1 MTDEATTEGQ
11 ADTEASTEAQSEE
24 NLLTSGS
31 PPTDDDL
38 KTEDNPDGTEG
49 EADEKTDGEGDSDD
63 QKEDAPEEYSDFNLP
78 EGFEA
83 LDENMLKEAA
93 PLFKEA
99 GLSQEQAQKFVDLY
113 ANTIKSQSESTST
126 AFTDVNNANKK
137 AIMEHAEFGGNE
149 LKASL
154 VHTARAI
161 DEVMGDNAKDFKD
174 LLDQSGLGNHPL
186 MFELLTKVGKSIKED
201 GIVDGQKA
209 VPKKDQATIMYG
221 EDGTGVKTET

>member
-11 ADTEASTEAQSEE
+11 DNTEASTEAQSEE

-31 PPTDDDL
+31 TPTDDDS
-38 KTEDNPDGTEG
+38 KTDDNPDGAEDD
-49 EADEKTDGEGDSDD
+49 ADEKTDGEGDSDD

-78 EGFEA
+78 EGFET
-83 LDENMLKEAA
+83 LDETMLKEAA

-99 GLSQEQAQKFVDLY
+99 GLSQEQAQQFVDLY
-113 ANTIKSQSESTST
+113 ANSIKSQSESTSK
-126 AFTDVNNANKK
+126 AFTDVNNENKK

-149 LKASL
+149 LKSSL

-161 DEVMGDNAKDFKD
+161 DVVMGDNAKDFKD

-201 GIVDGQKA
+201 GIVDGQKTS
-209 VPKKDQATIMYG
+209 PKKDQATIMYG
-221 EDGTGVKTET
+221 KDGTGVKAET